1 MAQKKQPAR
10 SRILA
15 AGGDLR
21 TVTAA
26 ARLAEHHTVL
36 LAGFDRLETL
46 PAGVRGL
53 PDARA
58 LPDHTADVLLLPVQ
72 TAEDCCDAPFSR
84 HPLTL
89 SGLLPAVRRGGL
101 VLGGRLSGAVCR
113 EYFEK
118 ADLTR
123 ICARSVMR
131 RAGTTKIRYR
141 ESKP

>member
-46 PAGVRGL
+46 PAG
-53 PDARA
+53 
-58 LPDHTADVLLLPVQ
+58 LLLTCILRNPSKALRRCLEGEPGKEETLPV
-72 TAEDCCDAPFSR
+72 
-84 HPLTL
+84 
-89 SGLLPAVRRGGL
+89 
-101 VLGGRLSGAVCR
+101 
-113 EYFEK
+113 
-118 ADLTR
+118 
-123 ICARSVMR
+123 
-131 RAGTTKIRYR
+131 
-141 ESKP
+141 KPILA